1 MQSNPGHVKSK
12 KSRPVRPGFPVSKPH
27 PRSVTHAPM
36 RFLCACLCT
45 MLLAVLLLGCQQP
58 PTSASSSTGIE
69 PEPFEIRLADATPS
83 PSPNIP
89 ITDSEADSTPAP
101 DMTFDQSGNIWVSDV
116 LKAQFAAR
124 TFTFARPP
132 RVLIY
137 HTHAGESFR
146 EPETTPALSA
156 SPSPA
161 NESPRQANA
170 SPSPISTTLSS
181 SVASPAPA
189 SPTPSPANSTPAP
202 TPTSSSSNTRSDD
215 PAKTVVHL
223 GILLAQELT
232 DRGFVVFH
240 DGTNVE
246 APELS
251 SAYERS
257 KKIVDAYEDIDI
269 YIDLHRNAAD
279 PEKSRND
286 IVLVDGKRTARMF
299 FVVGTGI
306 NAETNENA
314 LPNWGANY
322 TFALSLYEQ
331 LTAVNPR
338 LVKEN
343 RVKQGFYNQQT
354 GLCLLAEIGHNANLL
369 TDAEN
374 TIPLLADALAN
385 VCEW

>member
-1 MQSNPGHVKSK
+1 MPNSFGHAKSN
-12 KSRPVRPGFPVSKPH
+12 KSRSIRPGFPVSKPRVH
-27 PRSVTHAPM
+27 SAFQTPM
-36 RFLCACLCT
+36 RLLWACLCP
-45 MLLAVLLLGCQQP
+45 MLLVALLSGCRQTP
-58 PTSASSSTGIE
+58 APASSNAQVAPIPIE
-69 PEPFEIRLADATPS
+69 IYLADATPS
-83 PSPNIP
+83 PTPYLDSPDPEGNF
-89 ITDSEADSTPAP
+89 TPAP
-101 DMTFDQSGNIWVSDV
+101 DMTFDQSGNIWFSDT

-146 EPETTPALSA
+146 EPDATPAGAATPFPA
-156 SPSPA
+156 S
-161 NESPRQANA
+161 
-170 SPSPISTTLSS
+170 
-181 SVASPAPA
+181 ASPAPA
-189 SPTPSPANSTPAP
+189 GGSSELKIASSAPPSASPAPANSTP
-202 TPTSSSSNTRSDD
+202 TPTASSSNARSDD

-223 GILLAQELT
+223 GILLAQALT

-279 PEKSRND
+279 PVKSRDD
-286 IVLVDGKRTARMF
+286 IVMIDGKRTARMF

-314 LPNWGANY
+314 LPNWGSNY

-331 LTAVNPR
+331 LAAINPR

-343 RVKQGFYNQQT
+343 RVKQGFYNQQN

-374 TIPLLADALAN
+374 TIPLFADALAK
-385 VCEW
+385 VCKW